1 MPVSKVIVIG
11 HSAIDRVYRI
21 DVFPPSPTK
30 VRALEHI
37 ETGGG
42 TASNAAVVIARLGGA
57 VELWSRVGDDEIGL
71 KVRKELERF
80 GVDTGYLMQHEGS
93 RTSASVV
100 VVDSKGQRLVISERD
115 HAMPA
120 RIDWLPL
127 DNIASAG
134 AVLSDMT
141 WREATEAAFE
151 RARSAAV
158 STVLDVDVA
167 GALPSD
173 ATIALTDYAICSAD
187 ALEHFSEG
195 ADQERRLTSLLSKGV
210 RFAAVTMGEKGSA
223 WKSRDGHS
231 GHQAAFPVDVV
242 DTTGAGDA
250 FHGAFAWALACGF
263 GDAECAR
270 IAAAV
275 AALNC
280 RRLGAREGAPTID
293 ELDTFLK
300 EQTGRGV
307 GL

>member
-1 MPVSKVIVIG
+1 MPAGKVIVIG

-21 DVFPPSPTK
+21 DAFPPSPTK
-30 VRALEHI
+30 VRALEHV

-42 TASNAAVVIARLGGA
+42 TASNAAAVIARLGGA
-57 VELWSRVGDDEIGL
+57 VELWSRVGNDEIGR
-71 KVRKELERF
+71 KVCEELERF
-80 GVDTGYLMQHEGS
+80 GVDTSYLMQHEGS

-127 DNIASAG
+127 ENVASAR

-141 WREATEAAFE
+141 WREATDAAFE
-151 RARSAAV
+151 RARSAGVPTA
-158 STVLDVDVA
+158 LDVDVA

-173 ATIALTDYAICSAD
+173 ATLALTDYAICSAD

-195 ADQERRLTSLLSKGV
+195 CDQQRRLAWLHSKGV
-210 RFAAVTMGEKGSA
+210 RFAGVTMGEKGFV
-223 WKSRDGHS
+223 WKSSKGHS
-231 GHQAAFPVDVV
+231 GHQAAFPIDVV

-250 FHGAFAWALACGF
+250 FHGAFVWALARGCE
-263 GDAECAR
+263 DAECAR
-270 IAAAV
+270 IAAAA

-280 RRLGAREGAPTID
+280 RRLGAREGAPTFD
-293 ELDTFLK
+293 ELDSFLK
-300 EQTGRGV
+300 ERTGRGV